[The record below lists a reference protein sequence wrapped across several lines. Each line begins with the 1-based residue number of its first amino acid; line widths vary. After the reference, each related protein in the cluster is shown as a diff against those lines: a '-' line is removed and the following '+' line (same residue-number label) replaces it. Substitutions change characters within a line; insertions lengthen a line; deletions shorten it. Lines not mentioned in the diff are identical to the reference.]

1 MAEWTIALHWKC
13 SVPHGT
19 AGSNPALSATIFVPL
34 DLQAKRV
41 LLSVEKSVSS
51 PKPIY
56 LGIVLA
62 FSRESRRLYCLLK

>member
-1 MAEWTIALHWKC
+1 
-13 SVPHGT
+13 
-19 AGSNPALSATIFVPL
+19 VPL